1 MSSPDFPEPDPSV
14 PATPL
19 DECDAKVAR
28 LAENAAAWVATT
40 IPNRISLLRRTI
52 TTTVNEAEGWVA
64 AACKAKGIPAGDSQA
79 GEEWLAGPVTFV
91 RNLRLLMEALEE
103 GGQPELPSQSTRANG
118 QKVARVFPG
127 GLLDKLMFTGI
138 TADVWIEPGAEVS
151 QGRIYRDKAAGNAG
165 SGGVGLVLGAGN
177 VASIGPMDALYKLF
191 VDDEVV
197 ILKTNPVNAYLG
209 PYIERAFAPF
219 VEKGFFEIAHG
230 GADQGAHLCQ
240 HELVTSIHITGSDT
254 THDAIVWGT
263 DPEDRARRKA
273 TGERLNTKPISSELG
288 AVTPVMVVPGDWSDT
303 DLEFQARHVA
313 SMVANNGSFNCNAAK
328 VLVSASGWSQRTR
341 FIELVHA
348 ALGQMHPRKA
358 YYPGAESRY
367 EAFLEHYPH
376 AKPLGERH
384 DGVVPWTVLPDV
396 KPEAGEYALSN
407 EAFCGV
413 LAETVLEAAD
423 AAEFLTKVVDFA
435 NDKCFGTLSCMML
448 IDPATERANRAA
460 YDAAIEGLTYG
471 GIAVNCWAG
480 LIYGLVVTP
489 WGAHPGH
496 TLDDIQSGRGV
507 VHNTYLL
514 EDVQKTVVKAP
525 FRIRPTPAW
534 FADHR
539 TQDQLGRALVGFE
552 ATGSWTRLPSVIWA
566 AMRG

>member
-1 MSSPDFPEPDPSV
+1 MSSPDFPEPPPSV
-14 PATPL
+14 PATSL
-19 DECDAKVAR
+19 VECDAKVER
-28 LAENAAAWVATT
+28 LAAHADAWVATT
-40 IPNRISLLRRTI
+40 IPERLALLRRTI
-52 TTTVNEAEGWVA
+52 ETSTAEAEGWVA
-64 AACKAKGIPAGDSQA
+64 AACKAKGISPGDPQA
-79 GEEWLAGPVTFV
+79 GEEWLGGPVTFV
-91 RNLRLLMEALEE
+91 RNLRLLVDALEQ
-103 GGQPELPSQSTRANG
+103 GGQPELPSRSTRANG

-127 GLLDKLMFTGI
+127 GALDKLMFTGI
-138 TADVWIEPGAEVS
+138 TADVWIEPGAEIS
-151 QGRIYRDKAAGNAG
+151 QGRIYREKAAGNLG

-191 VDDEVV
+191 MDDEVV

-209 PYIERAFAPF
+209 PYIERCFAPF
-219 VEKGFFEIAHG
+219 AERGFFEVAHG
-230 GADQGAHLCQ
+230 GAEQGAHLCQ
-240 HELVTSIHITGSDT
+240 HEKVTSIHITGSDA
-254 THDAIVWGT
+254 THDAIVWGG
-263 DPEDRARRKA
+263 DPAERAKRMTA
-273 TGERLNTKPISSELG
+273 GEPINTKPISSELG
-288 AVTPVMVVPGDWSDT
+288 AVTPVMVVPGNWSDS

-328 VLVSASGWSQRTR
+328 VLVTASGWSQRER
-341 FIELVHA
+341 FLELVHA
-348 ALGQMHPRKA
+348 ALGRMRPRKA

-367 EAFLEHYPH
+367 EAFLENYPE

-384 DGVVPWTVLPDV
+384 DGVVPWTVLPGV
-396 KPEAGEYALSN
+396 KPESGEYALSN

-423 AAEFLTKVVDFA
+423 AGEFLRAVVDFA

-460 YDAAIEGLTYG
+460 FDAAVEGLTYG
-471 GIAVNCWAG
+471 GIAINCWAG
-480 LIYGLVVTP
+480 LIYGLVTTP

-496 TLDDIQSGRGV
+496 TLEDIQSGRGV

-525 FRIRPTPAW
+525 FRIKPTPAW
-534 FADHR
+534 FADHK
-539 TQDQLGRALVGFE
+539 TQDQLGRALLSFE